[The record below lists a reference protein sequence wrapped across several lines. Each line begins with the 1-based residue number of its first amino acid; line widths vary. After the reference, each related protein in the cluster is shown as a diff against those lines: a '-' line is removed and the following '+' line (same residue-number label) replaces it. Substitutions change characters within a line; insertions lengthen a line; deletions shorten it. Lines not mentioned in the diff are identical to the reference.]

1 MSREIVVNNSQF
13 GTLNIDEDKI
23 INFPQGI
30 LGFEDIKRYVILVFE
45 EYEPF
50 QFLVAVDDPEI
61 TFSIVSPLLVTEKYL
76 PEITKDNVAVI
87 GDFADEDLIMY
98 AIVTIKEDK
107 KKVTANLKGPIII
120 NQKNKIA
127 QQIIIEEEE
136 YSMEHPFI
144 NL

>member
-1 MSREIVVNNSQF
+1 MSKEIVLNNSQF

-30 LGFEDIKRYVILVFE
+30 LGLEDIKRYVILVFE

-61 TFSIVSPLLVTEKYL
+61 TFPIVSPLIVIEKYL
-76 PEITKDNVAVI
+76 PEITKDNVALI
-87 GDFADEDLIMY
+87 GDFADEDLILY

-136 YSMEHPFI
+136 YSMEHPFL

>member
-1 MSREIVVNNSQF
+1 
-13 GTLNIDEDKI
+13 
-23 INFPQGI
+23 
-30 LGFEDIKRYVILVFE
+30 VILVFE

-61 TFSIVSPLLVTEKYL
+61 TFPIVSPLIVIEKYL
-76 PEITKDNVAVI
+76 PEITKDNVALI
-87 GDFADEDLIMY
+87 GDFADEALILY

-136 YSMEHPFI
+136 YSMEHPFL